1 MLCRAL
7 YTRVRLFL
15 DASTVKIGQFR
26 IDKQRDKMAT
36 VLIVEDDVFVNME
49 AIFIVKELGH
59 VTLCAY
65 DVDQALAIL
74 QAEGHIDL
82 LFTDIRL
89 KNQHVGG
96 FEVAKQAVYL
106 RPEICVLYT
115 SGGDLSGH
123 SEGMVLDGSHFL
135 QKPYGDMQ
143 LQASLAFALQ
153 AAPVRRPAVATEL
166 SISGKELPD
175 DRHNHR

>member
-1 MLCRAL
+1 MGSLIHAKSP
-7 YTRVRLFL
+7 
-15 DASTVKIGQFR
+15 ASSAQSKTPTW
-26 IDKQRDKMAT
+26 A
-36 VLIVEDDVFVNME
+36 
-49 AIFIVKELGH
+49 
-59 VTLCAY
+59 VT
-65 DVDQALAIL
+65 
-74 QAEGHIDL
+74 
-82 LFTDIRL
+82 
-89 KNQHVGG
+89 
-96 FEVAKQAVYL
+96 VYL

>member
-1 MLCRAL
+1 
-7 YTRVRLFL
+7 
-15 DASTVKIGQFR
+15 
-26 IDKQRDKMAT
+26 MAT

-96 FEVAKQAVYL
+96 FEVAKQAVY
-106 RPEICVLYT
+106 RNSPGRGC
-115 SGGDLSGH
+115 
-123 SEGMVLDGSHFL
+123 
-135 QKPYGDMQ
+135 
-143 LQASLAFALQ
+143 ALNRG
-153 AAPVRRPAVATEL
+153 AVVRSV
-166 SISGKELPD
+166 
-175 DRHNHR
+175 